1 MAASGRES
9 RTLNKNFMSKPPSSA
24 IGIDV
29 GRHSMKAVVLTRR
42 GSNRFVLTHFAVLK
56 LPEKARGENRDAAP
70 TPFSAN
76 RGGESGTLDGLEGN
90 LRKLLHELG
99 GTAKACGIAVSH
111 EEAMVRILEQNTIP
125 PELLRDALRING
137 PMLLSQDCREWVID
151 CAAITSSE
159 PASAAANKPGEE
171 ACVHYLVGGLPRTHV
186 AKVHDACVKNKLAD
200 TLFQLPPVA
209 LFNAF
214 EFANQE
220 AFDSQAFVLVDIGHV
235 SSTVIVGVKGELVLV
250 RTLDYGGSQFAD
262 QLILHGAASLEEVFA
277 MLAEEEV
284 LTVENARLSLTELV
298 RLISSSVGFF
308 EGRREET
315 IPRVYISGGMTKLP
329 AVLKVLT
336 EELRLPCEG
345 WDPFYKCEL
354 GLPNA
359 RKSALAEQ
367 LPVLAVACGVAAEIL
382 KGR

>member
-1 MAASGRES
+1 
-9 RTLNKNFMSKPPSSA
+9 MSKPPSSA

-42 GSNRFVLTHFAVLK
+42 GANRFALTHFATLE
-56 LPEKARGENRDAAP
+56 LPEKDSRAAP
-70 TPFSAN
+70 GPLAAAQETP
-76 RGGESGTLDGLEGN
+76 GTLDGLEGN
-90 LRKLLHELG
+90 LRVLLRELG

-159 PASAAANKPGEE
+159 PASGAEKKGEE
-171 ACVHYLVGGLPRTHV
+171 ACVHYLVGGLHRTHV

-220 AFDSQAFVLVDIGHV
+220 AFHSEAFVLVDIGHL

-250 RTLDYGGSQFAD
+250 RSLDYGGSPFAD

-284 LTVENARLSLTELV
+284 LTVENARLSLTELI
-298 RLISSSVGFF
+298 RLISSSIGFF

-315 IPRVYISGGMTKLP
+315 IPRVYLSGGMAKLP

-336 EELRLPCEG
+336 EELRLPCDK

-354 GLPNA
+354 ALSNA

-382 KGR
+382 KGQ

>member
-1 MAASGRES
+1 
-9 RTLNKNFMSKPPSSA
+9 
-24 IGIDV
+24 
-29 GRHSMKAVVLTRR
+29 MKAVVLTRR
-42 GSNRFVLTHFAVLK
+42 GSSRFVLTHFAVLK
-56 LPEKARGENRDAAP
+56 LPEKATPEIPGDTQTPYSADQKAP
-70 TPFSAN
+70 SD
-76 RGGESGTLDGLEGN
+76 TLDGLEGN
-90 LRKLLHELG
+90 LRTLLRELG

-151 CAAITSSE
+151 CAAIKSNEPE
-159 PASAAANKPGEE
+159 PAPEKKGEAACA
-171 ACVHYLVGGLPRTHV
+171 HYLVGGLSRVHV
-186 AKVHDACVKNKLAD
+186 AKVHDAFLKNKLPD

-214 EFANQE
+214 EFANPE
-220 AFDSQAFVLVDIGHV
+220 AFDSQAFVLVDIGHL

-250 RTLDYGGSQFAD
+250 RSLDYGGSQFAD

-298 RLISSSVGFF
+298 RLISSSIGFF
-308 EGRREET
+308 EGRREEA
-315 IPRVYISGGMTKLP
+315 IARVFVSGGMAKLP
-329 AVLKVLT
+329 AVLNVLN
-336 EELRLPCEG
+336 EELHLPCDQ

-354 GLPNA
+354 GLSNA
-359 RKSALAEQ
+359 RKSVLAEE

-382 KGR
+382 KGQ